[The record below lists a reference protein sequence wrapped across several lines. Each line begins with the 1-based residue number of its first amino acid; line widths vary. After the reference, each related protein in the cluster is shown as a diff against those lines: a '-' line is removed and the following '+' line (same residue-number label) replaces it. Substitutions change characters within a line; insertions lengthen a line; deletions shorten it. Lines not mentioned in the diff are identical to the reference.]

1 MSDSDNS
8 STDTAYEIP
17 DFLSKFMK
25 RHGLSEE
32 SFLQARAERAAEQ
45 AAYAKRMATPR
56 QRNMRHLVC
65 TDYVN
70 NVWETVE
77 IPSTAYV
84 FENPEPEKEDDY
96 ER

>member
-65 TDYVN
+65 TDHVN
-70 NVWETVE
+70 NTWETVE
-77 IPSTAYV
+77 VPSPSYV
-84 FENPEPEKEDDY
+84 FEDTAEKEDDY

>member
-1 MSDSDNS
+1 MSNSNSNPDNS
-8 STDTAYEIP
+8 YEIP
-17 DFLSKFMK
+17 DFIVRFMQ

-65 TDYVN
+65 TDHVN
-70 NVWETVE
+70 NTWETVE
-77 IPSTAYV
+77 VPSPSYV
-84 FENPEPEKEDDY
+84 FEDAGHEKEDDY

>member
-1 MSDSDNS
+1 MSNSNSNPDNS
-8 STDTAYEIP
+8 YEIP
-17 DFLSKFMK
+17 DFIVRFMQ

-45 AAYAKRMATPR
+45 AEREKSMATPR
-56 QRNMRHLVC
+56 TSNLRHLVC